1 MPRGQRPLWGRTK
14 ATMDQSKATFP
25 LECLC
30 QPLRAKAYKGGNLA
44 KLWSISS
51 GRGAIFIYGTIQSC
65 WNFTRRQL
73 SPILKFECK
82 PLLVIVS
89 NPSSGNKFN
98 EKKIKLKQM
107 RFSIFCHRPSS
118 RANVSLPTDL
128 LLGPNWLSSS
138 HDSQLFHFLLNS
150 NWLLASFVCQWFNNA
165 LASLMRKNIL
175 W

>member
-118 RANVSLPTDL
+118 RANVSLPRLDRSVIGSKL
-128 LLGPNWLSSS
+128 VIVISWQPAFPFLVELKLVIGIFRLPMIQQCVSIPN
-138 HDSQLFHFLLNS
+138 
-150 NWLLASFVCQWFNNA
+150 A
-165 LASLMRKNIL
+165 
-175 W
+175 